1 MLLQQT
7 LQVFRDKIEVLN
19 SYLLI
24 ALLFFIPF
32 STAIGSILSGIILIS
47 WLYEAKF
54 SKLYKQL
61 KDNRV
66 VVASLLFFVLH
77 VVGLFWTEDIEWGL
91 HTVKKE
97 WKFLML
103 PIFMFYVRKEHIRY
117 YIYAFV
123 LAMSISELISYGIWF
138 EQIPPFKNATIS
150 NPTPF
155 MTHITYNPLL
165 AIAIYLIASD
175 VIFHQSHF
183 NYKRVVYFLFLI
195 TMTINMFITGGRS
208 GQVMLFVAVVLLS
221 FQYFSGSF
229 IKSTITSA
237 VIGSFVFFLAY
248 SYSSIFSERFDMAIH
263 NTLNYEQNKGSSVGQ
278 RLTFAVNGVNIF
290 LENLVLGVGTGD
302 LPNAMQE
309 EHRVNTPEIK
319 APNNPHNMYVM
330 MAVQFGFAG
339 LAALAWLFY
348 TQIKFALKNNNAF
361 MRRFGVAL
369 PILFLVANLGES
381 YFSVHATSLLF
392 CVLSAIVYREYS
404 SNESL

>member
-1 MLLQQT
+1 MLLQQSPRI
-7 LQVFRDKIEVLN
+7 FRDKIEILN

-32 STAIGSILSGIILIS
+32 STALGSILSGIILIF

-54 SKLYKQL
+54 SKQYKQL
-61 KDNRV
+61 KGNRV

-77 VVGLFWTEDIEWGL
+77 VVGLFWTADIEWGL
-91 HTVKKE
+91 HIVKKE
-97 WKFLML
+97 WKFLAL

-123 LAMSISELISYGIWF
+123 LAMSISELVSYGIWF
-138 EQIPPFKNATIS
+138 EQIPPFKDATVS

-175 VIFHQSHF
+175 VIFHQSHS
-183 NYKRVVYFLFLI
+183 NYKRVIYFLFLM
-195 TMTINMFITGGRS
+195 TMTMNMFITGGRS
-208 GQVMLFVAVVLLS
+208 GQVMLFVVVVLLS
-221 FQYFSGSF
+221 FQYFSGRL
-229 IKSTITSA
+229 IKSIITSA
-237 VIGSFVFFLAY
+237 VLGSSVFFLAY
-248 SYSSIFSERFDMAIH
+248 SYSGIFSERFDMAIS
-263 NTLNYEQNKGSSVGQ
+263 NTLNYDQNKGSSVGQ
-278 RLTFAVNGVNIF
+278 RLTFAINGADIF
-290 LENLVLGVGTGD
+290 LENLILGVGTGD
-302 LPNAMQE
+302 LPSAMQE
-309 EHRVNTPEIK
+309 VHRVNTPEIK
-319 APNNPHNMYVM
+319 APNNPHNMYVL
-330 MAVQFGFAG
+330 MAVQFGLVG
-339 LAALAWLFY
+339 LASLAWLFY
-348 TQIKFALKNNNAF
+348 TQIKFALNNRNAF

-392 CVLSAIVYREYS
+392 CVLSAVVYREYG